1 MSNKQVKAGRPG
13 GFLDFMP
20 MEFLAREKII
30 KTISRVYRSFGFDPI
45 ETPQIEFLSTLSG
58 EESDTG
64 KNIFHIKSEGAKK
77 EKLAMPFDHTV
88 PFARL
93 LAANPYDAK
102 NQTGIK
108 LPWKRMVIG
117 PVFRGETPQAGR
129 YRQFYQFDA
138 DIAGSSSMMADAEI
152 LAMIYKCLKSL
163 GVDNFEVRLNNRKIL
178 NGLAVLAGVE
188 DRGEVSRDDILQE
201 VMRILDKL
209 DKLGVD
215 KVIEELQVEPK
226 NELDTAPALDAEA
239 TGKIR
244 AYLDI
249 EGGNIT
255 KLDKC
260 LEIFAGVKIVEEG
273 VAELKAIL
281 EYLEAM
287 KIPTSVVKIDF
298 SIARGLDYY
307 TGPVIET
314 VLLDAPEFGSIFSGG
329 RYDGLVRRF
338 TGEDLPAVGA
348 SVGIDRLFTALQTTG
363 AIKIDRKTVAKVM
376 VLRLAQDMDAEYIK
390 LAGEIRDLG
399 INTEV
404 CLLADTT
411 FKSQFHFALN
421 RGVKYVVIMG
431 EDEMKNNTVQIKNLE
446 TREQVELKRSEVK
459 GYF

>member
-1 MSNKQVKAGRPG
+1 MKNKQVKAERPG

-20 MEFLAREKII
+20 QEFLAREKII

-64 KNIFHIKSEGAKK
+64 KNIFHIKSHDENK

-93 LAANPYDAK
+93 LAANPYNAK
-102 NQTGIK
+102 EQTGIK

-138 DIAGSSSMMADAEI
+138 DIAGTTSMMADAEI
-152 LAMIYKCLKSL
+152 LAMIYKCLTELK
-163 GVDNFEVRLNNRKIL
+163 VENFEVRLNNRKIL
-178 NGLAVLAGVE
+178 NGLAGLAGLKN
-188 DRGEVSRDDILQE
+188 RGEVSRDDILQE
-201 VMRILDKL
+201 VMRIMDKI
-209 DKLGVD
+209 DKIGIDQVL
-215 KVIEELQVEPK
+215 EELQAKPK
-226 NELDTAPALDAEA
+226 DNTDTAPALDANSVE
-239 TGKIR
+239 KIKN
-244 AYLDI
+244 YLEL
-249 EGGNIT
+249 EGHNDE

-260 LEIFAGVKIVEEG
+260 LEIFSGVEVVEEG
-273 VAELKAIL
+273 VRELKQIL
-281 EYLEAM
+281 NYLKAM
-287 KIPTSVVKIDF
+287 NIPAGIVKIDF

-307 TGPVIET
+307 TGPVMET
-314 VLLDAPEFGSIFSGG
+314 VLLDAPEYGSVFSGG

-348 SVGIDRLFTALQTTG
+348 SVGIDRLFTALREIG
-363 AIKIDRKTVAKVM
+363 AIRIRRKTVARVM
-376 VLRLAQDMDAEYIK
+376 ILRLAPDKDMEYLK
-390 LAGEIRDLG
+390 LAEEIRYLG

-404 CLLADTT
+404 CLLNDTT
-411 FKSQFHFALN
+411 FKNQFNFALN

-446 TREQVELKRSEVK
+446 TREQVELKRDEVK